1 MNHPKQGALVHFI
14 NQESRVNILCWFR
27 GQNIHLHR
35 DPSATSASFCIA
47 QRCIQDGCVTKTS
60 VLWFVQFLLKHPP
73 RPKPPLALSANPPPT
88 HQRPYGR
95 TYEQQQHKTKKH
107 RTSAVTRVPAVPWF
121 PQPSP
126 SPYARSPL
134 RRPRAPWS
142 SRRVAKLGIAAK
154 DITPQLTCDPRSQ
167 ARPPGRGRS
176 KATESGS
183 AELNGEQKA
192 KPFQWYLESREKQFV
207 GELVARVLNQ

>member
-1 MNHPKQGALVHFI
+1 MDASLRLQYCGLFSFFSNTPRVRSLRLPYLPTPHPRTKGLMDELTNNNNIKQ
-14 NQESRVNILCWFR
+14 
-27 GQNIHLHR
+27 
-35 DPSATSASFCIA
+35 
-47 QRCIQDGCVTKTS
+47 
-60 VLWFVQFLLKHPP
+60 
-73 RPKPPLALSANPPPT
+73 
-88 HQRPYGR
+88 
-95 TYEQQQHKTKKH
+95 KKH